1 MANLRSGIILFE
13 WAPPFRWRPKREHYG
28 PMRRFIWGWWSVAW
42 FEGCGINQLLAAYR
56 ADERQRCAD
65 EVQALAE
72 LRNPASW
79 EAQALRE
86 AAEELARGR

>member
-1 MANLRSGIILFE
+1 MGAAVSLAAQARALRSH
-13 WAPPFRWRPKREHYG
+13 APLHL
-28 PMRRFIWGWWSVAW
+28 GWWSVAW